1 MLKILIGEKLM
12 INNKLKLVTALSCA
26 LGVATPAS
34 VFATNGMFL
43 IAPGTKSRGMGGV
56 SITRTH
62 DTLTSA
68 INPATMAHT
77 GNRFDIGGDIFAATS
92 EATLGEAG
100 INQATVE
107 SKPEHMAISPGIYIM
122 PNMGASWNEGDL
134 SYGFTM
140 VPVGGGGSQ
149 YDFNL
154 FNNVLGGDTSNKM
167 GVSLMVMNIN
177 PTIAYKLDENNSV
190 GATLIIGLQV
200 FKAYGLEQFLQFTST
215 QDETAQF
222 TNNGTDISYG
232 AGVRL
237 GWLGIFGD
245 MRFGA
250 EYTSQTYM
258 SKFDDYKDLFAEQ
271 GQMNTPGNI
280 GLGASYDVNKK
291 LTVALDI
298 NYIMYEDVA
307 AVSNPGPD
315 PRATTAFPVD
325 RATNALGEDEGLGF
339 GWSNQTVF
347 KLGLEY
353 LFDNKLTL
361 RGGWN
366 YGESPINEET
376 SILFNITAPAVV
388 QHHLTM
394 GATYQLDKES
404 EVSISYVHAF
414 ESEQFGPT
422 YIGSEGS
429 ISMSQNSIGMTYS
442 MNF

>member
-1 MLKILIGEKLM
+1 M
-12 INNKLKLVTALSCA
+12 INKKLKLVTALGCA
-26 LGVATPAS
+26 LGIAAPAS

-62 DTLTSA
+62 DTLASA
-68 INPATMAHT
+68 TNPAIMAHT
-77 GNRFDIGGDIFAATS
+77 GNRFDIGGDIFVPTAES
-92 EATLGEAG
+92 TLGEEG
-100 INQATVE
+100 INKATEE
-107 SKPEHMAISPGIYIM
+107 SKPEHMAIAPGVYVM
-122 PNMGASWNEGDL
+122 PALGASWNDGDL

-149 YDFNL
+149 YNFNL
-154 FNNVLGGDTSNKM
+154 YNNVISGDTSNKM
-167 GVSLMVMNIN
+167 GVSLLVMNIN
-177 PTIAYKLDENNSV
+177 PTIAYKLDENNSI
-190 GATLIIGLQV
+190 GATLIIGLQT
-200 FKAYGLEQFLQFTST
+200 FKSYGLEQFLQFTST

-222 TNNGTDISYG
+222 TDNGTEIAYG
-232 AGVRL
+232 SGIRI
-237 GWLGIFGD
+237 GWLGTFGD

-280 GLGASYDVNKK
+280 GLGASYDINKK
-291 LTVALDI
+291 LTIALDI
-298 NYIMYEDVA
+298 NYVMYEDVA
-307 AVSNPGPD
+307 AVSNVGPD
-315 PRATTAFPVD
+315 PRSAVAFPVD

-339 GWSNQTVF
+339 GWKNQTVF

-353 LFDNKLTL
+353 LLDNKWTL
-361 RGGWN
+361 RSGWN
-366 YGESPINEET
+366 YGESPIDEET
-376 SILFNITAPAVV
+376 DILFNITAPAVV

-394 GATYQLDKES
+394 GATYQLDKDS
-404 EVSISYVHAF
+404 EISMSYVHAF
-414 ESEQFGPT
+414 EYEQFGPT

-429 ISMSQNSIGMTYS
+429 ISMSQDSIGMAFS